1 MEALTLTR
9 SLQAEFDHR
18 QQRLGDVMTHLGYGY
33 GGPTGVAH
41 AAEIAPEQ
49 REEFAEYWT
58 AGVFSLPPRPN
69 RPSRPQPSPPP
80 RRTWRRQAHPYY
92 AELDDRNDPVSGPEP
107 AAGDPGQGPSRR
119 NGNDDAD
126 DGDSD
131 DSVEE
136 DDRIPP
142 SPPSPYS
149 KR

>member
-1 MEALTLTR
+1 MEALTLAR
-9 SLQAEFDHR
+9 SLQAEFDLR
-18 QQRLGDVMTHLGYGY
+18 QQRLGDVMTPLGYGY

-92 AELDDRNDPVSGPEP
+92 AELDERNDPISGPESS
-107 AAGDPGQGPSRR
+107 AGDPGQGSSRR

-136 DDRIPP
+136 VTHLRTVQA
-142 SPPSPYS
+142 
-149 KR
+149 RRQR

>member
-1 MEALTLTR
+1 MLAR

-33 GGPTGVAH
+33 GGPAGVAH

-92 AELDDRNDPVSGPEP
+92 TELDERNDPDSGPESAVGAP
-107 AAGDPGQGPSRR
+107 DHGTSQHRDNGDGS
-119 NGNDDAD
+119 
-126 DGDSD
+126 DGSD
-131 DSVEE
+131 NSDNSDEE
-136 DDRIPP
+136 DDRMPP

-149 KR
+149 KRH